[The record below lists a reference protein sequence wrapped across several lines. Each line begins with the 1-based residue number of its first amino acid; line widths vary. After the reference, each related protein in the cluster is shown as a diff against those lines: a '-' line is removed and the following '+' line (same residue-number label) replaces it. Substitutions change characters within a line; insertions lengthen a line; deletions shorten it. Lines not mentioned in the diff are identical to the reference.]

1 MNKFVRSRRKK
12 RRVLM
17 VEDEQINRELLETI
31 LAFNY
36 EVDSA
41 ENGLEAMAMLRNAEQ
56 PYSLL
61 LLDLLMP
68 KMSGFQV
75 LEECKADEELAKIPI
90 IVMTSEKSAEV
101 RSIRLGADD
110 FITKPYRMPEVILA
124 RCERIVELSEERALI
139 REIEK
144 DRRTQLYK
152 KDFFFAY
159 LRRLETESRRSM
171 DAVCAHVVG
180 YDKIV
185 ESQGREKADLLLK
198 MTADNIKADV
208 PSSKGMGCYLGKGVF
223 YVCCKHRDDYE
234 KIVGRTQK
242 ALIEQFDGV
251 RLIAGVYEKVDK
263 TQSPDVWFERA
274 RSACDSVADGQ
285 NVSKYTE

>member
-1 MNKFVRSRRKK
+1 MNSFFKSRRKK

-17 VEDEQINRELLETI
+17 VDDEQINRELLETI

-41 ENGLEAMAMLRNAEQ
+41 ENGAEAMEMLRAAEQ

-75 LEECKADEELAKIPI
+75 IEECKADEELSKIPI
-90 IVMTSEKSAEV
+90 LVLTSEKSAEV

-124 RCERIVELSEERALI
+124 RCERIIELSEERALI

-144 DRRTQLYK
+144 DKRTELYK

-159 LRRLETESRRSM
+159 LRRMETESRRSM
-171 DAVCAHVVG
+171 DAVALRIVG
-180 YDKIV
+180 YNEIK
-185 ESQGREKADLLLK
+185 ETQGQEKADVLLK
-198 MTADNIKADV
+198 KTAEKIKAEV
-208 PSSKGMGCYLGKGVF
+208 PSTKGMGCYRGKGVICA
-223 YVCCKHRDDYE
+223 CCKHREDYE
-234 KIVGRTQK
+234 ELCEKIHNSLPDEFADIRIK
-242 ALIEQFDGV
+242 
-251 RLIAGVYEKVDK
+251 AGVYEKVDK
-263 TQSPDVWFERA
+263 SLPPEVWFERA
-274 RSACDSVADGQ
+274 GAACDLVADGQ
-285 NVSKYTE
+285 CVSKYTE

>member
-1 MNKFVRSRRKK
+1 
-12 RRVLM
+12 M

-41 ENGLEAMAMLRNAEQ
+41 ENGVEAMEMLRSAEQ

-68 KMSGFQV
+68 RMSGFQV
-75 LEECKADEELAKIPI
+75 LEECKADDELAKIPI

-124 RCERIVELSEERALI
+124 RCERIIELSEERALI
-139 REIEK
+139 REIE
-144 DRRTQLYK
+144 RESRTQLYK

-159 LRRLETESRRSM
+159 LRRMETESRRSM
-171 DAVCAHVVG
+171 DAVILRVVG
-180 YDKIV
+180 YDDIA
-185 ESQGREKADLLLK
+185 STQGQEKADILLK
-198 MTADNIKADV
+198 KAADYIKAEV
-208 PSSKGMGCYLGKGVF
+208 PSSKGMGCYRGNGVF
-223 YVCCKHRDDYE
+223 YICCKHREDYE
-234 KIVGRTQK
+234 ELFGKIRE
-242 ALIEQFDGV
+242 ALPEEFGDI
-251 RLIAGVYEKVDK
+251 RLKAGVYEKVDK
-263 TQSPDVWFERA
+263 TLPPEEWFARA
-274 RSACDSVADGQ
+274 NSACDSVADGQ
-285 NVSKYTE
+285 YVAKYKE

>member
-1 MNKFVRSRRKK
+1 MNSFVKSRRKK

-41 ENGLEAMAMLRNAEQ
+41 ENGVEAMEMLRSAEQ

-68 KMSGFQV
+68 RMSGFQV
-75 LEECKADEELAKIPI
+75 LEECKADDELAKIPI

-124 RCERIVELSEERALI
+124 RCERIIELSEERALI

-144 DRRTQLYK
+144 DKRTELYK

-159 LRRLETESRRSM
+159 LRRMETESRRSM
-171 DAVCAHVVG
+171 DAVILRVVG
-180 YDKIV
+180 YDDIA
-185 ESQGREKADLLLK
+185 STQGQENADILLK
-198 MTADNIKADV
+198 KTADYIKAEV
-208 PSSKGMGCYLGKGVF
+208 PSSKGMGCYRGNGVF
-223 YVCCKHRDDYE
+223 YICCKHREDYE
-234 KIVGRTQK
+234 ELIEKTHK
-242 ALIEQFDGV
+242 ALPGEFADI
-251 RLIAGVYEKVDK
+251 RLEAGVYEKVDK
-263 TQSPDVWFERA
+263 TQPPEVWFERA
-274 RSACDSVADGQ
+274 ASACDSVADGQ
-285 NVSKYTE
+285 YVAKYKE